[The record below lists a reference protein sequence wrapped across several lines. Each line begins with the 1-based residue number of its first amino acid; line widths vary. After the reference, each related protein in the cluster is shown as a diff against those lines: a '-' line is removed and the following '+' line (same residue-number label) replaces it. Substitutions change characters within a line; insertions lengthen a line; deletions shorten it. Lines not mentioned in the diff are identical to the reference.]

1 MTIGPDPMSNI
12 VLMSSRFGI
21 ETPRHKNFIIIDK
34 KHLKS
39 DYKYSGEVLYQE
51 NSASKEASF
60 SAIAASVAVRS
71 FALCGIYLLNIMRSV
86 L

>member
-21 ETPRHKNFIIIDK
+21 ETPVSKNFIIIDE

-39 DYKYSGEVLYQE
+39 DYKRVTQGYKARIEYDEFGGDNPL
-51 NSASKEASF
+51 NGDL
-60 SAIAASVAVRS
+60 SVRW
-71 FALCGIYLLNIMRSV
+71 L
-86 L
+86 